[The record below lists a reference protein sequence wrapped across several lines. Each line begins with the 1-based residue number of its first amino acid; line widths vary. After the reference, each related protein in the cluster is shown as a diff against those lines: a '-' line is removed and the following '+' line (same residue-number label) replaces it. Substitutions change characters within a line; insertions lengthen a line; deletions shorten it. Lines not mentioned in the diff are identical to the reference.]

1 MWNIW
6 NKQSQLPKAESSSE
20 KKIIDEMKELT
31 QKMIYKY
38 EQ

>member
-20 KKIIDEMKELT
+20 KKNHRWNERANTKNDL
-31 QKMIYKY
+31 
-38 EQ
+38 